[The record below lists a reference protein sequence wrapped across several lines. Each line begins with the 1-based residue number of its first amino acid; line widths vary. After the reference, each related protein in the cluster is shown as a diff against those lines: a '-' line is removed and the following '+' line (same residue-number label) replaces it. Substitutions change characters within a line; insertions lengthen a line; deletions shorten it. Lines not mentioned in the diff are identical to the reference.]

1 VLVVNH
7 PNNAPSVLYSN
18 LSSFP
23 VNDPRRTD
31 VRGQTLHLAADQF
44 CAGTGLPS
52 ISNPPPGVTCP
63 VAVTL
68 GPLEYSFRVPR
79 SNERRPNPLLN
90 TALTV
95 SNGAWSY
102 YHGLQVEWTK
112 RLSRGINFQ
121 MAYTWSKA
129 IDTTSEAT
137 SFGSGDSNLLGPDYR
152 FSRGLSRFDTR
163 HRFTLY
169 GTYRLPFFK
178 AQQGLIGQALGG
190 WQLSMVMKLVK
201 GTPFT
206 VINSSGIDL
215 NLDGFVDN
223 RPALVDPSIL
233 YRRINNPANSQS
245 LLPASAFRTA
255 TPSDYGCCLVGRNT
269 FYADGVQNL
278 DLGIAKT
285 FRMPFEGQRLTVRAD
300 LFNALN
306 HVQWALPS
314 SDLAFSSTGVPNANF
329 GRILGTSVNYSPRTI
344 SIMLRYSF

>member
-1 VLVVNH
+1 
-7 PNNAPSVLYSN
+7 
-18 LSSFP
+18 
-23 VNDPRRTD
+23 
-31 VRGQTLHLAADQF
+31 
-44 CAGTGLPS
+44 
-52 ISNPPPGVTCP
+52 
-63 VAVTL
+63 
-68 GPLEYSFRVPR
+68 
-79 SNERRPNPLLN
+79 
-90 TALTV
+90 
-95 SNGAWSY
+95 
-102 YHGLQVEWTK
+102 
-112 RLSRGINFQ
+112 
-121 MAYTWSKA
+121 
-129 IDTTSEAT
+129 
-137 SFGSGDSNLLGPDYR
+137 
-152 FSRGLSRFDTR
+152 
-163 HRFTLY
+163 
-169 GTYRLPFFK
+169 LPFFK
-178 AQQGLIGQALGG
+178 AQQGFIGQALGG

-255 TPSDYGCCLVGRNT
+255 ITSDYGCCLVGRNT

-285 FRMPFEGQRLTVRAD
+285 FKMPFEGQRLTVRAD